1 VLRGRLCGCEVLRV
15 NRSGMFGFLN
25 VNVITVCVCVCVCV
39 SVCLCVCLSVNTL
52 HLLCVCVCVCSV
64 RAEWD
69 GYDYRC
75 LDFGARAW
83 TCSGRY
89 SRLII
94 RIYT

>member
-1 VLRGRLCGCEVLRV
+1 MLRGRLCGCEVLRV

-25 VNVITVCVCVCVCV
+25 VNVCVCCWCVCVWVCVCVLIHCIY
-39 SVCLCVCLSVNTL
+39 
-52 HLLCVCVCVCSV
+52 CVCVCSV